1 MLNSTLRRYKQ
12 ENVHTM
18 PVTFA
23 DRVKLP
29 DDVLISSL
37 QEESVILNLD
47 TERYFGLDDVGTRML
62 SVLTISTS
70 IEAAYN
76 LLRQEYEVDDDV
88 LKQDLLALVDQL
100 VDQGLIEI
108 SNQ

>member
-1 MLNSTLRRYKQ
+1 
-12 ENVHTM
+12 M

-47 TERYFGLDDVGTRML
+47 SERYFGLDDVGTRML
-62 SVLTISTS
+62 SVLTTSTS

-76 LLRQEYEVDDDV
+76 LLREEYEVDAEV
-88 LKQDLLALVDQL
+88 LKQDLLTLVDQL
-100 VDQGLIEI
+100 AEQGLIEV

>member
-1 MLNSTLRRYKQ
+1 
-12 ENVHTM
+12 M
-18 PVTFA
+18 PVSFE

-47 TERYFGLDDVGTRML
+47 TERYFGLDDVGSRML
-62 SVLTISTS
+62 TVLTTSTS

-76 LLRQEYEVDDDV
+76 SLREEYEVDVEV

-100 VDQGLIEI
+100 VEQGLIEI

>member
-1 MLNSTLRRYKQ
+1 
-12 ENVHTM
+12 M

-47 TERYFGLDDVGTRML
+47 SERYFGLDDVGTRML
-62 SVLTISTS
+62 SVLTTSTS

-76 LLRQEYEVDDDV
+76 LLREEYEVDAEV
-88 LKQDLLALVDQL
+88 LKQDLLTLVDQL
-100 VDQGLIEI
+100 AEQGLIEV
-108 SNQ
+108 SNQYVQRL